1 MVNKNTIQTAEYIY
15 QADQPGDNPSSYSKN
30 HIKVVC
36 FHDISLTHLVPLTT
50 ENTDYNTVM
59 EWVADGNTI
68 TDNDPN

>member
-15 QADQPGDNPSSYSKN
+15 QADQPVDNPSSYSKN

-36 FHDISLTHLVPLTT
+36 SDDITLTHLVPLTT

>member
-15 QADQPGDNPSSYSKN
+15 QADQPVDNPSSYSKN

-36 FHDISLTHLVPLTT
+36 SHDISLTHLVPLTT

-59 EWVADGNTI
+59 EWVAEGNTI

>member
-36 FHDISLTHLVPLTT
+36 SDDTSLTHLVPLTT

>member
-1 MVNKNTIQTAEYIY
+1 MINKNTIQTAEYIY
-15 QADQPGDNPSSYSKN
+15 QADAPGDNPSSYSKN

-36 FHDISLTHLVPLTT
+36 SDDTSLTHLVPLTT

-59 EWVADGNTI
+59 EWVADGNTV